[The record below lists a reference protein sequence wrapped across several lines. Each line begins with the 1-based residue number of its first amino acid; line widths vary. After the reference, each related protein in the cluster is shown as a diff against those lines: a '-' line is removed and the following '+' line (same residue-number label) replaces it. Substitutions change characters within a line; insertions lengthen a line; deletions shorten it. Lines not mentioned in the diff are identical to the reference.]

1 MVVRKSQKHR
11 RFRGRRTYHGSHK
24 KARGAGN
31 RGGRGMA
38 GMHKHKWSWVIKY
51 EPDYFGKHGFKMPQ
65 KILRTGAVRTITIKD
80 LDRQIG
86 SLLEKKVAKQ
96 EGDAIK
102 INLADIGYDK
112 LIGTGKATH
121 KLHVEAKSF
130 SKNVEGKLKEAG
142 GKITIVK
149 KAAKPEKKEVGL
161 VKEKVEPSEE
171 KKPKAAK
178 EKTARKPSKK
188 IGAKKKS
195 K

>member
-38 GMHKHKWSWVIKY
+38 GMHKHKWSYVTRY
-51 EPDYFGKHGFKMPQ
+51 EPDYFGKHGFKVPQ
-65 KILRTGAVRTITIKD
+65 KLLRTGAVRTITIKD
-80 LDRQIG
+80 LDRMVG
-86 SLLEKKVAKQ
+86 SLLEKKIAKQ

-112 LIGTGKATH
+112 LIGTGRATH

-130 SKNVEGKLKEAG
+130 SKNVEAKLKEAG
-142 GKITIVK
+142 GKITILEK
-149 KAAKPEKKEVGL
+149 AKPEKKEAGA
-161 VKEKVEPSEE
+161 VKEKFEPSKE

-178 EKTARKPSKK
+178 EKTAKKPSKK
-188 IGAKKKS
+188 TGAKKKS